1 MKPCVC
7 GSKTFL
13 RDRIETTDLTTA
25 HKDHNAMAT
34 NDDDDE
40 DDKDDKDDVRTGRM
54 IYAFCYSCF
63 GIHAIS

>member
-1 MKPCVC
+1 MVKPCVC
-7 GSKTFL
+7 ACNTFL
-13 RDRIETTDLTTA
+13 RDRIETTDLATA
-25 HKDHNAMAT
+25 YKDHNTMAT

-40 DDKDDKDDVRTGRM
+40 DDKDDVRTGRM

>member
-1 MKPCVC
+1 MFVDLRLFCVIV
-7 GSKTFL
+7 L
-13 RDRIETTDLTTA
+13 RQQILTTA

-40 DDKDDKDDVRTGRM
+40 DDKDDVRTGRM